1 MLILSR
7 KSGERILLGNDI
19 EVVVLEVR
27 GDRVKL
33 GFNAPRYV
41 AIRRGELLGGMRG
54 GIPLWNDLGS
64 RLTANVVSLTAFWL
78 PRLLLSG
85 RLFLSAA
92 DESLA
97 WRC

>member
-41 AIRRGELLGGMRG
+41 AIRRGELLGR
-54 GIPLWNDLGS
+54 
-64 RLTANVVSLTAFWL
+64 
-78 PRLLLSG
+78 
-85 RLFLSAA
+85 
-92 DESLA
+92 DEGWYPALEHLECA
-97 WRC
+97 